1 MRTRML
7 YAIQRMATQQGL
19 TLPRWLCSPD
29 YNPRQFYILEDR
41 KLVFISVPKVA
52 CSSILSAIASSYQ
65 VKLQSALHSDPFW
78 QIVRGTLSA
87 QQQTYDKFAF
97 VRNPFAR
104 IVSCYK
110 HKILRVRMQ
119 SQTEQVPYLF
129 QKFLPLESTFD
140 EFINVISRVPDCHAE
155 QHFKSQYAILYEG
168 GRLLPDW
175 VGRFET
181 LAASWAEIAQKYR
194 FEQALPKLRSTAHL
208 PDTPQ
213 DYRTYYTR
221 PLVKLVY
228 RRYQKDIEAFGYA
241 SVYQELLAFV
251 DKR

>member
-129 QKFLPLESTFD
+129 HKFLPLESTFD

-228 RRYQKDIEAFGYA
+228 RRYQKDIEVFGYA

>member
-65 VKLQSALHSDPFW
+65 VKLRSALHSDPFW
-78 QIVRGTLSA
+78 QIARGTLSA
-87 QQQTYDKFAF
+87 QQQTYNKFAF
-97 VRNPFAR
+97 VRNPFER

-119 SQTEQVPYLF
+119 SQTEQIPYLF
-129 QKFLPLESTFD
+129 KKFLPLESTFA

-155 QHFKSQYAILYEG
+155 QHFKSQYAILYERE
-168 GRLLPDW
+168 RLLPDW

-181 LAASWAEIAQKYR
+181 LAASWAEIAQKYQ

-208 PDTPQ
+208 CGIPQ

-241 SVYQELLAFV
+241 KAYQELLAFI

>member
-1 MRTRML
+1 MRTRIL

-19 TLPRWLCSPD
+19 TLPHWLCSPD

-41 KLVFISVPKVA
+41 KLVFIAVPKVA
-52 CSSILSAIASSYQ
+52 CSSILTAIANSYQ
-65 VKLQSALHSDPFW
+65 VKLQAALHRDPFW
-78 QIVRGTLSA
+78 QIARSTLSV

-97 VRNPFAR
+97 VRNPFER

-119 SQTEQVPYLF
+119 SQIEQIPYLF
-129 QKFLPLESTFD
+129 QKFLPLESTFA

-181 LAASWAEIAQKYR
+181 LATSWAEIAQTYR
-194 FEQALPKLRSTAHL
+194 FEPTLPNLRSTAHL
-208 PDTPQ
+208 SDTPQ

-228 RRYQKDIEAFGYA
+228 RRYQKDIEAFGYTHA
-241 SVYQELLAFV
+241 YQDLLAFV